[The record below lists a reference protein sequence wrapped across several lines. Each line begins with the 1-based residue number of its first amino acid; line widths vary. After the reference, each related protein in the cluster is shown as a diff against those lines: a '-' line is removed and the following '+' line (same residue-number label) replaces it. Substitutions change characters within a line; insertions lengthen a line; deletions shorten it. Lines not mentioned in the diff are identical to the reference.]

1 MVRSFLL
8 MIFAAICVAVLFVP
22 LVVIQSMRFVVM
34 RKSLKDLWF
43 TIAIGLDQLGGSII
57 YAEPDWTVSS
67 CTGFYA
73 MNGNKYALVFEKF
86 INLLFGK
93 GHCRKSY
100 FSEVSVNA
108 KELK

>member
-8 MIFAAICVAVLFVP
+8 MIFAAVCVAVLFAP
-22 LVVIQSMRFVVM
+22 LIIIQSMRFVVM
-34 RKSLKDLWF
+34 RKPLKDLWF

-73 MNGNKYALVFEKF
+73 MKGNKYALVFERF
-86 INLLFGK
+86 IDLLFGK
-93 GHCRKSY
+93 GHCRASY
-100 FSEVSVNA
+100 KRELVFN
-108 KELK
+108 KEDLR